1 MKILP
6 QRILHIVLW
15 TFIFLYPF
23 LFDYADISDKN
34 TVLRIFLLTFFQIVL
49 FYFNSLVLIPKFLA
63 PKKIL
68 IYLIIVILIISLITG
83 FSLIVEYFSNPDYH
97 KSGWKYYHFLYNTIL
112 LSLLVWGLSSGLKIT
127 AEWFRN
133 ERMKREMEN
142 QKITAELLNLK
153 SQINPHFLFNSL
165 NSIYSL
171 SNKNPDKRSAQ
182 AIVKLSDMMLYML
195 YESSENTVALEK
207 EIEYLNNY
215 IELQRLRL
223 KEGIPVVFNISGE
236 INDKVIAP
244 LLLIPFVEN
253 AFKHGI
259 SYQNDSFITIELKV
273 GDDFLNFKTT
283 NSISADVIEKE
294 KSSGIGLENVRRRL
308 EVLYPNRH
316 KLEIVKSDSIF
327 SIELQIQLKN
337 D

>member
-1 MKILP
+1 
-6 QRILHIVLW
+6 
-15 TFIFLYPF
+15 
-23 LFDYADISDKN
+23 
-34 TVLRIFLLTFFQIVL
+34 
-49 FYFNSLVLIPKFLA
+49 
-63 PKKIL
+63 
-68 IYLIIVILIISLITG
+68 
-83 FSLIVEYFSNPDYH
+83 
-97 KSGWKYYHFLYNTIL
+97 
-112 LSLLVWGLSSGLKIT
+112 
-127 AEWFRN
+127 
-133 ERMKREMEN
+133 
-142 QKITAELLNLK
+142 
-153 SQINPHFLFNSL
+153 
-165 NSIYSL
+165 
-171 SNKNPDKRSAQ
+171 
-182 AIVKLSDMMLYML
+182 ML